1 MEVLQLAR
9 VINQAAKAASDTGQK
24 IKYVNNFIDKTVSE
38 FNGLEDKYKLQ
49 LLRALGVGKDF
60 FTCNKC
66 GDVYS
71 RGTFYSSTAPT
82 YKSGVTSICKSCAED
97 IAMPTIDGEKKLPTK
112 ETVDLACRA
121 LNKPMLDAVWDA
133 SLLEAANTTS
143 GRTKNNVWTSY
154 IKNISMMNYY
164 TLTYQDSD
172 GYTGGAYS
180 MATLATDELP
190 KDQEVIKQFEK
201 NKDDTLRLLG
211 YLPFEREKLS
221 DQPFLYAQLIGFLDS
236 SEEGNDDM
244 MRTSST
250 ISIVRG
256 FLQLS
261 QIDDAIA
268 QLVQDS
274 GDLKNIERNINA
286 IKNYQS
292 MKANIVQSITKLA
305 EQSCISLK
313 NSKNAKKGENTWTGK
328 IKKIKEINL
337 REGEVN
343 GFDIWTCKGMQQV
356 MEMSD
361 ASIMKQLRLD
371 DSEWSD
377 MVADQRVMIRTLQE
391 QKNNYEEISRI
402 LLRENID
409 LRDFLKENEL
419 LDTSRLV
426 NLDDLYACFTSDEE
440 VENNGDSRDGKN
452 ESESSTDD
460 SEN

>member
-1 MEVLQLAR
+1 
-9 VINQAAKAASDTGQK
+9 
-24 IKYVNNFIDKTVSE
+24 
-38 FNGLEDKYKLQ
+38 
-49 LLRALGVGKDF
+49 
-60 FTCNKC
+60 
-66 GDVYS
+66 
-71 RGTFYSSTAPT
+71 
-82 YKSGVTSICKSCAED
+82 
-97 IAMPTIDGEKKLPTK
+97 
-112 ETVDLACRA
+112 
-121 LNKPMLDAVWDA
+121 MLDAVWDA

-328 IKKIKEINL
+328 IKKIK
-337 REGEVN
+337 G
-343 GFDIWTCKGMQQV
+343 
-356 MEMSD
+356 
-361 ASIMKQLRLD
+361 
-371 DSEWSD
+371 
-377 MVADQRVMIRTLQE
+377 
-391 QKNNYEEISRI
+391 
-402 LLRENID
+402 
-409 LRDFLKENEL
+409 
-419 LDTSRLV
+419 
-426 NLDDLYACFTSDEE
+426 
-440 VENNGDSRDGKN
+440 
-452 ESESSTDD
+452 
-460 SEN
+460 